1 MSNNSLNNETDWLSS
16 LMNNNSGTPLTR
28 PEVPAPPTKSRKIAE
43 PAAVVAPSI
52 PAQVVPAPAPIAG
65 SPVNGRQFDAAASVY
80 LLPGELK
87 AAPPVV
93 DSPTISGNSGVTNF
107 EKVRRLAT
115 KLNEFEAMRKVFS
128 TVFSLTIFAAGVRYG
143 TSLVER
149 PTVETPA
156 GNPNPQA
163 SIDLSKVNVA
173 PKPLVKVEPAPA
185 PTPVPAPKLAVTPP
199 NLYSDLVRI
208 PMLNRHSNPWSSN
221 NTGFPTPAPG
231 GLNALSN
238 QSNDAVNK
246 FFRDVQDAKKA
257 LAAPKS

>member
-1 MSNNSLNNETDWLSS
+1 MSIDSLNNDADWLSS
-16 LMNNNSGTPLTR
+16 LMNKNSGTPSTR
-28 PEVPAPPTKSRKIAE
+28 PEVPAPPMKPPKTAE
-43 PAAVVAPSI
+43 PIPVVAPPR
-52 PAQVVPAPAPIAG
+52 PAQVVPAPAPIAAN
-65 SPVNGRQFDAAASVY
+65 PVQGRQFDAAASVY
-80 LLPGELK
+80 LLPVELK

-93 DSPTISGNSGVTNF
+93 DSPKIPGNSGVTNF

-149 PTVETPA
+149 PTVD
-156 GNPNPQA
+156 PNPQA
-163 SIDLSKVNVA
+163 SIDLSKVNVE
-173 PKPLVKVEPAPA
+173 PKPLVKIEPAPA
-185 PTPVPAPKLAVTPP
+185 PTPVPATKLAVTPP

-221 NTGFPTPAPG
+221 NTGFPTPAPR

-238 QSNDAVNK
+238 QNNDAVNK